1 VLFLLL
7 LAKQPLWR
15 EMSGA
20 LGLVRWVVAPGI
32 LCAMMM
38 AMPFWVRAPVLGL
51 AGLVAVDRANV
62 GVRLEGLE
70 AQRRATPWKAICGRI
85 GTLLIHRPLPVLSH
99 PALWVGAASYRLLK
113 MILGLRWC

>member
-20 LGLVRWVVAPGI
+20 PGLDRWVVVQGI
-32 LCAMMM
+32 LCALMR

-51 AGLVAVDRANV
+51 AGLVGVDRANV

-70 AQRRATPWKAICGRI
+70 VQRRATPWKAICGMI
-85 GTLLIHRPLPVLSH
+85 ETLLIHRPPPVLSH
-99 PALWVGAASYRLLK
+99 PALWVGATSFRLLK
-113 MILGLRWC
+113 MSSGLRWC